1 VPHSVNDNGQG
12 PRKRASGVS
21 RLVPTLLRITTPAN
35 PHSTKSRD
43 INNVHE
49 LSTSKDRSDRAMEV
63 AGSHLEESD
72 LFDPYEAAPERA
84 HERAHDMLLQRLL
97 RAVNKGVAQL

>member
-1 VPHSVNDNGQG
+1 MG
-12 PRKRASGVS
+12 
-21 RLVPTLLRITTPAN
+21 
-35 PHSTKSRD
+35 
-43 INNVHE
+43 
-49 LSTSKDRSDRAMEV
+49 MED
-63 AGSHLEESD
+63 SD